1 MNPKSHSKKS
11 HRRNKESQ
19 RLRKP
24 SRCRYTRLQ
33 DAYYHYDGKARSTMM
48 TLGMAICHLAQKAF
62 TLKSLTERRRL
73 PINLEG
79 NFQQSQT
86 HTDRWQLRANCI
98 YFCFVRCFFSPS
110 FLGMELHR
118 TLWQRVEAPEM
129 RHQGLIPSPN
139 LLLSH
144 LHSSVFVE
152 AELNATAG
160 RNELNCICTTN

>member
-1 MNPKSHSKKS
+1 MRAIRIEKSIFFPGHTSFG
-11 HRRNKESQ
+11 
-19 RLRKP
+19 RL
-24 SRCRYTRLQ
+24 
-33 DAYYHYDGKARSTMM
+33 AGKTVVSF
-48 TLGMAICHLAQKAF
+48 HDKWWQ
-62 TLKSLTERRRL
+62 
-73 PINLEG
+73 LEG

-144 LHSSVFVE
+144 LHHVHHLHSSVFVE